1 MMPVFTYLILQLIVP
16 FLMMPVFTY
25 LILQLIVPFL
35 MMPVFTYL
43 ILQASLRR
51 GQLAEELSK

>member
-1 MMPVFTYLILQLIVP
+1 MMLVFTYLILQLIVP

-35 MMPVFTYL
+35 MMPV
-43 ILQASLRR
+43 IQASLRR

>member
-25 LILQLIVPFL
+25 LILQLIASSL
-35 MMPVFTYL
+35 MMPGK
-43 ILQASLRR
+43 